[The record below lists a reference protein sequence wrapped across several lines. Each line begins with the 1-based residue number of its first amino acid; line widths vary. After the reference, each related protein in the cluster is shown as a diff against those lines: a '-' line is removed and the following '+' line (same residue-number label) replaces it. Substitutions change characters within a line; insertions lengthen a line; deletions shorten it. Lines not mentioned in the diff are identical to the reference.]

1 MGLFGKKFSVTASFG
16 TSDEKDA
23 ALEALMAKALGENP
37 QSPIK
42 ITHGETVT
50 VTTVQHM
57 GSNDPQLQEAIA
69 AMGFGSDAPLKALG
83 LGPQAH
89 DSGFSAELE
98 AIERD
103 FKGKPVAEA
112 KAAIEA
118 ALTRHHHTVPDT
130 VVDMIAK
137 GVSEGTSID
146 VKFGGSPQ

>member
-1 MGLFGKKFSVTASFG
+1 MGLFGKKLSFTASLS
-16 TSDEKDA
+16 TSGDKDA
-23 ALEALMAKALGENP
+23 ALEALMEQALGEN
-37 QSPIK
+37 SHNPIK
-42 ITHGETVT
+42 VTQGESVT
-50 VTTVQHM
+50 VTSVQHM
-57 GSNDPQLQEAIA
+57 SADDPHLKEALA

-83 LGPQAH
+83 LGPQAQ

-118 ALTRHHHTVPDT
+118 ALTRHHHTVPDM